1 MNILLVTNHFE
12 PENFKCNDVAFE
24 LVRRGHQVTVLTA
37 IPDYPQGYFPKGYG
51 FFKKRVEWI
60 NGVKVIRSG
69 IIPRGKGG
77 AIRLALNYF
86 SFAFTASIR
95 AVWMG
100 LRHKYDLILVHE
112 TSSVT
117 VGIPAV
123 LIKKIQKTPLYFWVL
138 DLWPESLQAA
148 GGVNNKYVLGTFA
161 SITKWIYRNSTK
173 ILMSSK
179 SFEQSIVKK
188 GNFAKK
194 LVYFPNWADEAFKGQ
209 GGTPYKLPELP
220 DGFKVMFAG
229 NMGEAQ
235 DFDHI
240 MEAALQL
247 NAEKNIH
254 FILVGDGRK
263 RGWVEQFIAEHKLQ
277 NTVHWVGRHPLETM
291 PLFFE
296 QADMMLVSLKDN
308 LVFKLTAPAKL
319 QAYMSA
325 AKPIIAM
332 INGEASRIVKEANCG
347 FTTSAGNAQGLAELI
362 RKASKMDAKEL
373 ALLGVNGERYSMENF
388 NFNKQMDEL
397 ILIVNKDLGCELEP
411 MPRGGG
417 VKH

>member
-1 MNILLVTNHFE
+1 MEKILIITNHFH

-24 LVRRGHQVTVLTA
+24 LVRRGHRVTVLTA

-77 AIRLALNYF
+77 AIRLALNYL
-86 SFAFTASIR
+86 SFAFTASVR

-112 TSSVT
+112 TSPVT
-117 VGIPAV
+117 VGIPGV
-123 LIKKIQKTPLYFWVL
+123 IIKKLQKTPLYFWVL

-148 GGVNNKYVLGTFA
+148 GGINNKYVLGAFA
-161 SITKWIYRNSTK
+161 SITQWIYRNSTK

-179 SFEQSIVKK
+179 SFKQSIVEK
-188 GNFAKK
+188 GDFADK
-194 LVYFPNWADEAFKGQ
+194 LAYFPNWADEAFKEQ
-209 GGTPYKLPELP
+209 SSEPYKLPELP

-240 MEAALQL
+240 MEAALL
-247 NAEKNIH
+247 LKEEKDIH
-254 FILVGDGRK
+254 FVLVGDGRK
-263 RGWVEQFIAEHKLQ
+263 RGWVEQFITEHELQ
-277 NTVHWVGRHPLETM
+277 DTVHWVGRHPLESM

-308 LVFKLTAPAKL
+308 PVFNLTAPAKL

-325 AKPIIAM
+325 TKPILAM
-332 INGEASRIVKEANCG
+332 INGEASRIVEEANCG
-347 FTTSAGNAQGLAELI
+347 FTTTAGNARGLAELI
-362 RKASKMDAKEL
+362 RKASKIGTEEL
-373 ALLGVNGERYSMENF
+373 TQLGENGKKFCKENF
-388 NFNKQMDEL
+388 DFKKQMDWICKE
-397 ILIVNKDLGCELEP
+397 IQ
-411 MPRGGG
+411 
-417 VKH
+417 H